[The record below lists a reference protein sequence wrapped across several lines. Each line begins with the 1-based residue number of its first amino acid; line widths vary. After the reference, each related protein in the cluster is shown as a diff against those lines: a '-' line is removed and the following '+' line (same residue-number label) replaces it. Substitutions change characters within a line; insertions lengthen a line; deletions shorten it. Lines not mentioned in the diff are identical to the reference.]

1 MPPAQFRRHLDK
13 SKEVK
18 SYSWILMQLDQVLK
32 FMLSHTKTMFI
43 FFLFRNMKKIISL
56 GVLKSIFVTYKTFCC
71 WSIQMIVFVVKLH
84 PTVSDSE
91 SEDPPSSEVVN
102 CNCTDNCQAI
112 SVSKLL
118 HMPLHSKCQFD
129 APLSMM
135 RWFLEVMWQKSW
147 SAFIFSNLRCI

>member
-1 MPPAQFRRHLDK
+1 
-13 SKEVK
+13 
-18 SYSWILMQLDQVLK
+18 
-32 FMLSHTKTMFI
+32 MLSHAKTMFI
-43 FFLFRNMKKIISL
+43 FFLFRSMKKIINL

-84 PTVSDSE
+84 QTVSDSE

-102 CNCTDNCQAI
+102 CSCTDNCQAI

-129 APLSMM
+129 APLSIM
-135 RWFLEVMWQKSW
+135 RWFLEAMWQKNVGQFLSFPIW
-147 SAFIFSNLRCI
+147 GVSNTQHWKQDPYNMSPSLVNSIFWG

>member
-1 MPPAQFRRHLDK
+1 
-13 SKEVK
+13 
-18 SYSWILMQLDQVLK
+18 
-32 FMLSHTKTMFI
+32 MLSHAKTMFI

-56 GVLKSIFVTYKTFCC
+56 GVLKRIFVTYKTFCC

-102 CNCTDNCQAI
+102 CSCTDNCQAI

-135 RWFLEVMWQKSW
+135 RWFLEAMWQKKVGQLLS
-147 SAFIFSNLRCI
+147 FPILGVSNTQHWKQDPCNLSPSLVNSILWG

>member
-1 MPPAQFRRHLDK
+1 
-13 SKEVK
+13 
-18 SYSWILMQLDQVLK
+18 
-32 FMLSHTKTMFI
+32 MLSHAKTMFI
-43 FFLFRNMKKIISL
+43 FFLFRNTKKIINL

-84 PTVSDSE
+84 RTVSDSE

-102 CNCTDNCQAI
+102 CSCTDNCQAI

-135 RWFLEVMWQKSW
+135 SWFLEATWQKNLVSF
-147 SAFIFSNLRCI
+147 FIFFQPQVYLIHSTESKTPAIWVQVWWTVFWGGNRLAL